1 MAQADDAVWLPVLPS
16 MKGFGPALAK
26 GAASDADKVG
36 KDTGARFGKALAIG
50 VTAVGAAGLA
60 AGTALYKVGE
70 VFDDVTDTIRTGTG
84 ATGKDL
90 DAMVASAKRVGQNV
104 PAEFSAIGTTIAD
117 VNTRMGLS
125 GDVLETVASQYLEA
139 GRILGEDVDITKTSA
154 AFNAFKIE
162 GEDVVGAMDHLFQ
175 VSQATGVGM
184 NDLAS
189 NVSRNAPALQTLGFS
204 FEEATAM
211 VGSFDKAGI
220 NSGQVMAAMSKGLV
234 TLAKDGEKP
243 QEAFQ
248 RVVGEIDGYISKG
261 DEAGA
266 LNLASKVF
274 GTRGATQ
281 FIGALKA
288 GTLNLDDMSKAAGQ
302 TGDTILGVGED
313 TADFAEEWQKF
324 KNNVLVWLEPM
335 GAAVFGA
342 LGTVMGQVTEGVKLF
357 GAAWEANDGKIT
369 SSGLPGLFERLG
381 HSSRQTFD
389 YIKANV
395 VPTLQNLWTW
405 VMENKGA
412 LLSLIP
418 AVAAG
423 AAVFGAYFAITKAMA
438 TYSAIVGW
446 FKATTLAQ
454 QGLNAAMRANPIG
467 LVVAALAALVAA
479 GIWAYNNVTW
489 FRDGVN
495 TAWRMISS
503 AVSFAWTRVIQP
515 VFRAFS
521 DFVTK
526 VLGPAI
532 SWFWS
537 RVVQPVFG
545 WVGDRISGIW
555 NGVVKPVMTLMRDI
569 FVKIVGPAIND
580 WWTNTVRPVFRA
592 VGGWISDTWKKHIQ
606 PILAAFGAYFDKH
619 LSPKIRA
626 GVEVIGRIWSGLKK
640 SFADPINWVITNVWN
655 NGIIRAFNSVADAV
669 GSNAKLG
676 RIGIIG
682 TGDSTKR
689 GNSKG
694 VGGVT
699 TVGMRA
705 KGGPVRPGQPYIVG
719 EEGPELIWPN
729 QPGWVSTAA
738 QTAKVLAAGQDMPLS
753 LSQAA
758 AGRRPSEAM
767 LPMGGN
773 IITDGLGAIGK
784 GLSWVVG
791 ELAKGARG
799 LLDPM
804 LNLATRT
811 LSGFGLAGQM
821 AGSTVKKAADLIFG
835 WAGGED
841 KKGAEGGF
849 FGGDYDGPRSG
860 LVRPAGGP
868 ITSWFGKRWGSIHSG
883 IDFAVPIGSAIR
895 AAWSGVVQR
904 AAWNALAGHTGK
916 GMVLGHGGGKG
927 SYYGH
932 LSQWLKAPGSKVK
945 AGEVIALSGNT
956 GRSTGPHLH
965 WGALQNGRPVNAN
978 ALFRD
983 NGGSVPH
990 GLNLVW
996 NDTGRDELM
1005 LNHKDAMATAE
1016 ALRAPQIPGTMIVR
1030 IGEREFVGYVE
1041 DIGDARLA
1049 HHVGGAVQVR
1059 RQFAGA

>member
-60 AGTALYKVGE
+60 TGTALYKVGE

-139 GRILGEDVDITKTSA
+139 GRILGEEVDITKTSA

-248 RVVGEIDGYISKG
+248 RVVGEIDGYIAKG

-302 TGDTILGVGED
+302 TGDSILGVGED

-342 LGTVMGQVTEGVKLF
+342 LGTVMGQATEGVKLF

-381 HSSRQTFD
+381 HFSRQTFD

-405 VMENKGA
+405 VVENKGA

-495 TAWRMISS
+495 TAWQVISS
-503 AVSFAWTRVIQP
+503 AVSFAWTRVVQP
-515 VFRAFS
+515 VFRALS

-532 SWFWS
+532 SGLWS
-537 RVVQPVFG
+537 HVVQPVFG

-555 NGVVKPVMTLMRDI
+555 NGVVKPVLTLMRDI

-655 NGIIRAFNSVADAV
+655 NGIVRAFNSVADAV
-669 GSNAKLG
+669 GSGAKLG

-689 GNSKG
+689 GNSNG
-694 VGGVT
+694 TGGRL

-705 KGGPVRPGQPYIVG
+705 KGGPVRAGQPYIVG
-719 EEGPELIWPN
+719 EEGPELIFPDRH
-729 QPGWVSTAA
+729 GFVATAK
-738 QTAKVLAAGQDMPLS
+738 QTASIQRDLS
-753 LSQAA
+753 PEQSRIA
-758 AGRRPSEAM
+758 AGRTPAEAR
-767 LPMGGN
+767 LPMG
-773 IITDGLGAIGK
+773 DGL
-784 GLSWVVG
+784 SQWD
-791 ELAKGARG
+791 LAKIGIS
-799 LLDPM
+799 
-804 LNLATRT
+804 N
-811 LSGFGLAGQM
+811 SGFGPTRGVGLAI
-821 AGSTVKKAADLIFG
+821 GSLMDGAEKMLAPYLKALAAFARGGAFPALLGGMGRKAASLITG

-860 LVRPAGGP
+860 MVRPAGGP
-868 ITSWFGKRWGSIHSG
+868 ITSWFGKRWGGIHTG
-883 IDFAVPIGSAIR
+883 IDIAVPIGSAIR

-932 LSQWLKAPGSKVK
+932 LSQWLKAPGSKVQ

-965 WGALQNGRPVNAN
+965 FGALQGGRPVNAN

-983 NGGSVPH
+983 NGGELPR
-990 GLNLVW
+990 GLSMIL
-996 NDTGRDELM
+996 NDRPESEWIVNQPQIDQMARNFAGRGTGGNTYEIVVQKSL
-1005 LNHKDAMATAE
+1005 ATADDIIQTAEFYSRRE
-1016 ALRAPQIPGTMIVR
+1016 ARV
-1030 IGEREFVGYVE
+1030 
-1041 DIGDARLA
+1041 
-1049 HHVGGAVQVR
+1049 
-1059 RQFAGA
+1059 